1 MSVFYPQEA
10 GTIVREFT
18 KICGAV
24 VIKIIFFYPL
34 KSTPGRPLSQAS
46 PLRTTMVT
54 SQTSNSPAI
63 LTPNR
68 TQPQQQ
74 QQQQQQP
81 AIKVVKV
88 FSSRPPPSSQA
99 PTTGNKPLVQIVPSP
114 HGNIL
119 QQNNTD
125 TTTPKVVSVQSLQSP
140 AAGKTRLDQSG
151 QVTVQKL
158 VLSSGH
164 KIHLQTPISQHVTPV
179 STNSPK
185 YQFKTVPIQLTQPV
199 QLPTTPAVSTQNQL
213 PMQHVSTPLTSP
225 AVPSSYKPLESL
237 KEVNRQAT
245 QASAVT
251 SPVSAVI
258 PEVTSATRKSPT
270 DIRNQVTVSDRYRYI
285 APSPQT
291 SAGAAVAVAG
301 STTPTSVLP
310 PQQHVQTSPV
320 KSTAPVTVQSINPA
334 PSQVL
339 QVLKITITSQDST
352 TFVIYY
358 LS

>member
-10 GTIVREFT
+10 GNIVREFT

-285 APSPQT
+285 APSPS

-320 KSTAPVTVQSINPA
+320 KSTAPVAVQSINPA

>member
-1 MSVFYPQEA
+1 
-10 GTIVREFT
+10 
-18 KICGAV
+18 
-24 VIKIIFFYPL
+24 
-34 KSTPGRPLSQAS
+34 
-46 PLRTTMVT
+46 MVT

-68 TQPQQQ
+68 TQPQ

-185 YQFKTVPIQLTQPV
+185 YQLKTVPVQLTQPV

-213 PMQHVSTPLTSP
+213 RPVQHVSTPLTSP
-225 AVPSSYKPLESL
+225 VVPISYKPLESL

-285 APSPQT
+285 APSPQA

-301 STTPTSVLP
+301 STTPTSTLP

-320 KSTAPVTVQSINPA
+320 KSTVPVAVQSINPA

>member
-1 MSVFYPQEA
+1 M
-10 GTIVREFT
+10 REFA

-34 KSTPGRPLSQAS
+34 KSTPGRPISQAS

-54 SQTSNSPAI
+54 SQTSNSPAV

-68 TQPQQQ
+68 TQPQQQQQ

-88 FSSRPPPSSQA
+88 FSSRPPPTSQA

-185 YQFKTVPIQLTQPV
+185 YQLKTVPLQLTQPV
-199 QLPTTPAVSTQNQL
+199 QLPRTPAVSTQNQL
-213 PMQHVSTPLTSP
+213 PVRHVGTPLTSP

-237 KEVNRQAT
+237 KEVNRPKIVISGVVKADVNLGVGNHVEMI
-245 QASAVT
+245 ANKSNKVLGVIKRSVGT
-251 SPVSAVI
+251 SNVNIFSMLY
-258 PEVTSATRKSPT
+258 KSLVRP
-270 DIRNQVTVSDRYRYI
+270 I
-285 APSPQT
+285 
-291 SAGAAVAVAG
+291 
-301 STTPTSVLP
+301 
-310 PQQHVQTSPV
+310 
-320 KSTAPVTVQSINPA
+320 
-334 PSQVL
+334 
-339 QVLKITITSQDST
+339 
-352 TFVIYY
+352 
-358 LS
+358 